1 MGCAF
6 VDIVLN
12 ALEHLAKDLDV
23 ESHLWTGLRMDLR
36 LLRTFVLCARSSN
49 RLISWESLGS
59 FMRSI
64 FLYFKSDEN
73 ASLGSLLHSL
83 EDAVDRIGKELDFIR
98 FGVEERFYPQSH
110 MKAYFIGMAEDFRG
124 SLWSFTQKISES
136 YSSITAVGYSLQSRD
151 ELMEFIDSLLANMED
166 LVDLDDLGDVH
177 LRALISSFKEKLEFF
192 KRFIHFAEL
201 KGFQHKQLKVL
212 LTHLELVA
220 VNAAA
225 SVFFISTGRKR
236 DAIVRDEMK
245 TKISGV
251 LAKFVFFEP
260 QIRESYIKVLTAT
273 HWKRSSNIL
282 ETNKDR
288 LEGHVHFLLDSL
300 DKLLNRDAVLIICFE
315 EQIPLLYKGLRFLET
330 ILMKYPEK
338 FDELHEKEK
347 DLIRAAV
354 NEAGIIICLLFLHD
368 LKEILDLIRAAVKEA
383 VIMIYILVLHNLKN
397 ILAKEFDLSLFNFM
411 GKIKLVKV
419 VTSTFIFSRNNE
431 LGFMDFL
438 LEKLK
443 ELPSCEVG
451 SIAFP
456 KDQIQTIREDL
467 VSVRSFLEISV
478 DQSNQAL
485 RRPVMEVAHKT
496 QLTVKSLFIGDFPDF
511 WSPIIFDSIR
521 EELKEIN
528 LAKIEAM
535 KVCDNKYRL
544 EAHSVSRTTNKV
556 RVRLEDEARIIHKLT
571 RGHKQLGFVSIVGM
585 PGIGK
590 TTLAQNVYND
600 LSIRCFFHVRAW
612 CTVSQLYQQK
622 DLLLQI
628 LSCMDPDLFDDQLQ
642 RKKHHCGDEYSKKTE
657 DEMEQKLRQ
666 RLMKNRYLIV
676 LDDVWSSEVWNTLER
691 SFPDNANGSKILLTS
706 RLPMVAL
713 EINENV
719 TIHHLQRLTDKESW
733 ELLQKKL
740 PEEEGYPSAHSDLG
754 MQIAKHCQGLPLTIV
769 TVAGILAKL
778 EKDGWIEIVERL
790 RLSAVCATDHCMNV
804 LELSYRHLPE
814 YLKPCFLYFAAFPED
829 TEIPSWRL
837 MSLWIAEGFVQK
849 SVIKSL
855 EDVAEEYIYELI
867 SRSLVM
873 VSKERSLGGVRTCR
887 IHDLLHEFCLVKAQ
901 KENFLQFLHGDD
913 KLFTFDEPRNLR
925 RLCIFSGQDIFAYS
939 RLCSTRAN
947 SLMFYAQEDEM
958 VRSGFPKFLFVF
970 FKRLRVLD
978 LEQFCLHGELP
989 SKIGLLSEL
998 RYLAIHL
1005 SANSI
1010 PSSVGNLSYLETF
1023 IVQADRN
1030 VLLPDTIW
1038 NLKKLRRL
1046 DARNGFT
1053 FNLAEENLGSL
1064 HNLDSISVLFLSS
1077 VQSERILEKF
1087 PNIRRL
1093 KCKLF
1098 KSEEYNGDC
1107 NKIVAMDFLSQLE
1120 SLKLMLDQRR
1130 RYTLEFRFPLI
1141 SLKKLSLLYF
1151 HWSEIPMIGKL
1162 CNLEVFKLGH
1172 EISRQDT
1179 WDMEGFEFP
1188 RLKYLKLEQLRI
1200 FRWKCS
1206 SDQFPRLRKLVLVRC
1221 WRLKEVPSCFG
1232 EVSTLEMI
1240 DVHGCSDS
1248 AVRSVWEIEEEQ
1260 KDSGN
1265 EDFQIFV

>member
-59 FMRSI
+59 CMRSI

-83 EDAVDRIGKELDFIR
+83 EDAVNRIGKELYSIR
-98 FGVEERFYPQSH
+98 FGVEVRFYPQSH

-136 YSSITAVGYSLQSRD
+136 YSSITALGYSLQSRD

-166 LVDLDDLGDVH
+166 LVDLDDMGDVH
-177 LRALISSFKEKLEFF
+177 LRALISSFEEKLEFF

-201 KGFQHKQLKVL
+201 KGFQHRRLKVL

-220 VNAAA
+220 INAAA
-225 SVFFISTGRKR
+225 IVFFISTGRKR
-236 DAIVRDEMK
+236 DVTVRDEMK

-251 LAKFVFFEP
+251 LAKIVSVEP
-260 QIRESYIKVLTAT
+260 QILESYIKVLTAT
-273 HWKRSSNIL
+273 HWTRSSNIL

-315 EQIPLLYKGLRFLET
+315 EQIPLLYKGLRFLKT

-338 FDELHEKEK
+338 FDELHEKVK

-354 NEAGIIICLLFLHD
+354 SEAGIIICLLFLHD
-368 LKEILDLIRAAVKEA
+368 LKEIL
-383 VIMIYILVLHNLKN
+383 
-397 ILAKEFDLSLFNFM
+397 AKEFDFSLFKFV

-419 VTSTFIFSRNNE
+419 VTSTFIFPRNNE
-431 LGFMDFL
+431 IGLMDFL
-438 LEKLK
+438 LDNLK
-443 ELPSCEVG
+443 ELPSCEVD
-451 SIAFP
+451 SIAFA

-467 VSVRSFLEISV
+467 VSLRSLMEIRV
-478 DQSNQAL
+478 EQGNQAL
-485 RRPVMEVAHKT
+485 RRRVMEVAHKT
-496 QLTVKSLFIGDFPDF
+496 QLTVKSLFIGDIPDF
-511 WSPIIFDSIR
+511 RSPIVFDSIR

-528 LAKIEAM
+528 LAKMEAM
-535 KVCDNKYRL
+535 KICDNKYRL

-571 RGHKQLGFVSIVGM
+571 RGQKQLGFVAVVGM

-600 LSIRCFFHVRAW
+600 PSIRCFFHIRAW
-612 CTVSQLYQQK
+612 CTVSQLYQHK
-622 DLLLQI
+622 DVLLQI
-628 LSCMDPDLFDDQLQ
+628 LSCMDPDLFDDNLQ
-642 RKKHHCGDEYSKKTE
+642 RKKHNSDDEYSKKNE
-657 DEMEQKLRQ
+657 DELEEKLKQ

-676 LDDVWSSEVWNTLER
+676 LDDVWSSAAWNALER
-691 SFPDNANGSKILLTS
+691 SFPDNANGSRILLTS
-706 RLPMVAL
+706 RHPMLAF
-713 EINENV
+713 EINQNV

-733 ELLQKKL
+733 ELLRKKL
-740 PEEEGYPSAHSDLG
+740 PEEEGYALAHSDLG
-754 MQIAKHCQGLPLTIV
+754 MQIARHCQGLPLTIV

-778 EKDGWIEIVERL
+778 EKDGWIEIAERL
-790 RLSAVCATDHCMNV
+790 SLSAVCAADQCMDV

-829 TEIPSWRL
+829 REIPSWRL
-837 MSLWIAEGFVQK
+837 ISLWIAEGFVQK
-849 SVIKSL
+849 SARKSL
-855 EDVAEEYIYELI
+855 EDVAEEYIYELT

-873 VSKERSLGGVRTCR
+873 VSEERSLGGARTCR

-901 KENFLQFLHGDD
+901 KENILQFLHGDD

-925 RLCIFSGQDIFAYS
+925 RLCIFSGQDIFTHS
-939 RLCSTRAN
+939 RLCSTRVN

-958 VRSGFPKFLFVF
+958 VRSGFPKFLFLF

-978 LEQFCLHGELP
+978 LGQFCLHGELP
-989 SKIGLLSEL
+989 SKIELLSEL

-1010 PSSVGNLSYLETF
+1010 PSSVGNLSHLETF

-1053 FNLAEENLGSL
+1053 FNWAEGNLGSL
-1064 HNLDSISVLFLSS
+1064 HNLDSISVAILSLE
-1077 VQSERILEKF
+1077 QSKKILEKF

-1093 KCKLF
+1093 KCELF
-1098 KSEEYNGDC
+1098 KSEKYNGDC
-1107 NKIVAMDFLSQLE
+1107 IKIVAMDFLTQLE
-1120 SLKLMLDQRR
+1120 SLELILDQRR

-1151 HWSEIPMIGKL
+1151 HWSELPMIGKL

-1172 EISRQDT
+1172 EISPQDT
-1179 WDMEGFEFP
+1179 WDMEGFEFL

>member
-1 MGCAF
+1 MGCAS
-6 VDIVLN
+6 VDRVLN

-23 ESHLWTGLRMDLR
+23 ESHLWTGLRTDLR
-36 LLRTFVLCARSSN
+36 LVRTFVLCARKYWRSSN

-83 EDAVDRIGKELDFIR
+83 EDAVNRIGKELDSIR
-98 FGVEERFYPQSH
+98 LGVEERFYPRSH
-110 MKAYFIGMAEDFRG
+110 MKAYFIGMVEDFRG
-124 SLWSFTQKISES
+124 SLWSFTQKINES
-136 YSSITAVGYSLQSRD
+136 YSNITALGYSLQSRD
-151 ELMEFIDSLLANMED
+151 ELMEFIDLLLANMED
-166 LVDLDDLGDVH
+166 LLDLGNVY
-177 LRALISSFKEKLEFF
+177 LGTLISYIKEKLEFF
-192 KRFIHFAEL
+192 KRFILFAEL
-201 KGFQHKQLKVL
+201 KGFQHRQLKVL

-251 LAKFVFFEP
+251 LAKVMSVEP
-260 QIRESYIKVLTAT
+260 QMLESYIKVLTAT
-273 HWKRSSNIL
+273 DWKRSSNIL
-282 ETNKDR
+282 ATNRR
-288 LEGHVHFLLDSL
+288 LLEHHVFFLLDSL
-300 DKLLNRDAVLIICFE
+300 DKLLCRDAVLIINFE
-315 EQIPLLYKGLRFLET
+315 EQIPLLYKGLRFLKT

-338 FDELHEKEK
+338 FDGLHEKVK

-354 NEAGIIICLLFLHD
+354 NEAGIIICLIFLHV
-368 LKEILDLIRAAVKEA
+368 LKEG
-383 VIMIYILVLHNLKN
+383 
-397 ILAKEFDLSLFNFM
+397 LAKEFDLALLNFV

-419 VTSTFIFSRNNE
+419 VTSTFIFPRNNE

-438 LEKLK
+438 LENLK

-451 SIAFP
+451 SIAFA

-467 VSVRSFLEISV
+467 ASLRSLMEISV

-485 RRPVMEVAHKT
+485 RRRVMVAAHKT
-496 QLTVKSLFIGDFPDF
+496 QLTVKSLFIGDIPDF
-511 WSPIIFDSIR
+511 RSPIIFDSIR

-528 LAKIEAM
+528 LAKMEAM
-535 KVCDNKYRL
+535 NICDNKYRL

-556 RVRLEDEARIIHKLT
+556 RVRLEDEATIIHKLT
-571 RGHKQLGFVSIVGM
+571 RGQKQLGFVSIVGM

-590 TTLAQNVYND
+590 TTLAQNVYD
-600 LSIRCFFHVRAW
+600 DPSIRCVFHIRAW
-612 CTVSQLYQQK
+612 CAVSQLYQHK
-622 DLLLQI
+622 DVLLQI
-628 LSCMDPDLFDDQLQ
+628 LSCMDPDLFEDQLQ
-642 RKKHHCGDEYSKKTE
+642 RKKHHSGDEYSKKNE
-657 DEMEQKLRQ
+657 DELEEKLKQ
-666 RLMKNRYLIV
+666 RLMKIRYLIV
-676 LDDVWSSEVWNTLER
+676 LDDVWSSEAWNALER
-691 SFPDNANGSKILLTS
+691 SFPDNANGSRILLTS

-713 EINENV
+713 EINQNV

-740 PEEEGYPSAHSDLG
+740 PEENGFPLAHSDLG
-754 MQIAKHCQGLPLTIV
+754 MQIARHCQGLPLTIV
-769 TVAGILAKL
+769 TVAGILARL
-778 EKDGWIEIVERL
+778 EKDDGWIEVAERL
-790 RLSAVCATDHCMNV
+790 SLSAVCATDQCMDV
-804 LELSYRHLPE
+804 LELSYQHLPE

-829 TEIPSWRL
+829 REIPSWRL
-837 MSLWIAEGFVQK
+837 MSLWIAEGFVQE
-849 SVIKSL
+849 SEIKSL
-855 EDVAEEYIYELI
+855 EDVAEEYIYELT

-913 KLFTFDEPRNLR
+913 KLFTFDEPRNLQ
-925 RLCIFSGQDIFAYS
+925 RLCIFSGQDIFADS
-939 RLCSTRAN
+939 RLCSTRVN

-958 VRSGFPKFLFVF
+958 LRSGFPKFLFLF

-978 LEQFCLHGELP
+978 LRQFCLHGELP
-989 SKIGLLSEL
+989 SEIELLSEL

-1010 PSSVGNLSYLETF
+1010 PSSVGNLSHLETF
-1023 IVQADRN
+1023 IVQAGGN

-1053 FNLAEENLGSL
+1053 FNWAEENLGSL
-1064 HNLDSISVLFLSS
+1064 HNLDSISVLVLSS
-1077 VQSERILEKF
+1077 VQSEKILEKF

-1093 KCKLF
+1093 KCRLF

-1107 NKIVAMDFLSQLE
+1107 NKIVAMGFLSQLE
-1120 SLKLMLDQRR
+1120 SLKLMLDHPR
-1130 RYTLEFRFPLI
+1130 
-1141 SLKKLSLLYF
+1141 S
-1151 HWSEIPMIGKL
+1151 
-1162 CNLEVFKLGH
+1162 LEVIKLDREVSPQG
-1172 EISRQDT
+1172 T
-1179 WDMEGFEFP
+1179 WDLEGFEFP
-1188 RLKYLKLEQLRI
+1188 QLKYLKLEQLRI
-1200 FRWKCS
+1200 SRWKCS
-1206 SDQFPRLRKLVLVRC
+1206 SDQFPRLRKLVLVQC

-1240 DVHGCSDS
+1240 EVHGCSDS
-1248 AVRSVWEIEEEQ
+1248 VVSSLWEIEEEQ